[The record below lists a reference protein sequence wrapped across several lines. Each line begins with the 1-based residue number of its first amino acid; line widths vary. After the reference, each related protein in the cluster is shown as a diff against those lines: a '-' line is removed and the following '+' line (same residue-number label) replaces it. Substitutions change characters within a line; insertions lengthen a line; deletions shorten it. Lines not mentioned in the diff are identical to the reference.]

1 MTTTIE
7 EQNGKTVISLNGRL
21 DTAAALLLEKE
32 VKYLYDSE
40 AKDIILECSKMEYI
54 SSSGLRIFLSLLKAV
69 KPKGGHVTIK
79 GVSNEVRDVFTVTGF
94 INLFEFI
101 P

>member
-1 MTTTIE
+1 
-7 EQNGKTVISLNGRL
+7 
-21 DTAAALLLEKE
+21 
-32 VKYLYDSE
+32 
-40 AKDIILECSKMEYI
+40 MEYI

-69 KPKGGHVTIK
+69 KPKGGLVTIK

-101 P
+101 